1 MPYLK
6 DKDENEVEEVRDKKL
21 IKGEIYFLIK

>member
-6 DKDENEVEEVRDKKL
+6 DEDEYEVEEVRDKKL

>member
-6 DKDENEVEEVRDKKL
+6 DKDEYEVEEVRDEKL
-21 IKGEIYFLIK
+21 IKGEIYFLVK

>member
-6 DKDENEVEEVRDKKL
+6 DEDEYEVEEVRNKKL
-21 IKGEIYFLIK
+21 IKGEIYFLVK

>member
-6 DKDENEVEEVRDKKL
+6 DKDEYEVEEVRDKKL